1 MSSRKKNNQKKLFA
15 LCLHEDEQGESLTL
29 HKLYPV
35 IADPQAEPHGYIR
48 IIDDS
53 GEDYLYSTKFF
64 AMVEL
69 PAEVSEAMLQ
79 NVELA
84 V

>member
-1 MSSRKKNNQKKLFA
+1 M
-15 LCLHEDEQGESLTL
+15 CLREDEQGESLTL

-35 IADPQAEPHGYIR
+35 IADSHAEQHGYIR

-53 GEDYLYSTKFF
+53 GEDYLYSAKFF

-79 NVELA
+79 
-84 V
+84 

>member
-1 MSSRKKNNQKKLFA
+1 MSSRKKNSQKQLFA
-15 LCLHEDEQGESLTL
+15 LCLREDEQGESLTL

-35 IADPQAEPHGYIR
+35 IADPHAEQHGYIR

-64 AMVEL
+64 AMIEL
-69 PAEVSEAMLQ
+69 SAELTAAMLQ
-79 NVELA
+79 DAELA
-84 V
+84 A